1 MFEKMKEE
9 TNLFEEEFI
18 HQKRKLS
25 SRVSLLCNSCHKV
38 PSTCILVKLI
48 MRAKVV
54 TGYVYEF
61 LLPIF
66 VIALLEETH
75 VEVKY
80 CNISREEQ
88 CHFLLCFGY
97 FFSLFHVQSFCYKI

>member
-9 TNLFEEEFI
+9 TNLFEKEFI

-25 SRVSLLCNSCHKV
+25 SRVSLWCNSCHKV
-38 PSTCILVKLI
+38 PSTCSLVKLI

-54 TGYVYEF
+54 TGYVYNF

-66 VIALLEETH
+66 VIALLGGTH
-75 VEVKY
+75 VEVKH
-80 CNISREEQ
+80 CIILR
-88 CHFLLCFGY
+88 
-97 FFSLFHVQSFCYKI
+97 